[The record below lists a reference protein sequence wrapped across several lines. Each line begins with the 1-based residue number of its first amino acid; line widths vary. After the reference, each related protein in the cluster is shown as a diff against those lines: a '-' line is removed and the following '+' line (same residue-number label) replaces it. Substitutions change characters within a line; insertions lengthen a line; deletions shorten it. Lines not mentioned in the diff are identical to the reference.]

1 MQVPFFFFANKL
13 GYLDLSSAL
22 IVITGLFSAGV
33 LINVSKLQFHLPAL
47 SSIRKHYQEIWG
59 FSKFLV
65 ATSVLQ
71 WLSGNYFILIAGA
84 TLGPISVGAIRVAQN
99 IMGIL
104 HVIFLAL
111 ENVIPIKAA
120 SVYQKSDLEGLITY
134 FKREG
139 GKWLL
144 IVISLIIPVAIFSPQ
159 IIKLFYGDQYDEYSW
174 ILSSYSGIYILI
186 FIGVLLRFFIRT
198 IEANRIIFT
207 AYVLNTLFSLCM
219 ANYMLDNY
227 QVQGLLI
234 GLYSIQLIT
243 VLVMATMIK
252 LELK

>member
-1 MQVPFFFFANKL
+1 MP
-13 GYLDLSSAL
+13 G
-22 IVITGLFSAGV
+22 
-33 LINVSKLQFHLPAL
+33 
-47 SSIRKHYQEIWG
+47 R
-59 FSKFLV
+59 
-65 ATSVLQ
+65 
-71 WLSGNYFILIAGA
+71 
-84 TLGPISVGAIRVAQN
+84 
-99 IMGIL
+99 GIL